1 MLHREVTDAALCD
14 ALPAGSCLVLSH
26 ATGDLADRNAAQA
39 VCSRATAALDLRSR
53 AAVERFFD
61 GLELVEP
68 GLAQTPFRRDRQ
80 LRWRGPQDALG
91 NHQVSSPRP

>member
-1 MLHREVTDAALCD
+1 M
-14 ALPAGSCLVLSH
+14 
-26 ATGDLADRNAAQA
+26 N
-39 VCSRATAALDLRSR
+39 LRSR

-68 GLAQTPFRRDRQ
+68 GLAQIPFRRGRC